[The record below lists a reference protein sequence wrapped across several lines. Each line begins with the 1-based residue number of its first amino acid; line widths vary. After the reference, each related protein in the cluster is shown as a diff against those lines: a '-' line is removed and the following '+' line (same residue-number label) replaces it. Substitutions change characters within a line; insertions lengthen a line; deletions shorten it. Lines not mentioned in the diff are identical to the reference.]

1 MKSPARNFYELQ
13 KSQWKKS
20 LFLFLILAAFYF
32 AAVAFVAIVV
42 LFSLGLFLPDTSF
55 PLANRLTPL
64 LWAGLGIA
72 VLVAALH
79 FYDARR
85 FGAEFIRKRL
95 QASSPDPQDR
105 YHAQFANTVE
115 EIRIAGGMPKV
126 NAYIIPVFA
135 VNSMA
140 LIERDNT
147 PGVIVTEGLLAEFT
161 RDELQAVV
169 AHELAHI
176 SRGDTFY
183 VTLVCS
189 LANMFERLRQAAE
202 PEDTVQP
209 PSMRPGREYGGGN
222 VLVFLAASFSALLM
236 HFMSMLISRER
247 EILADAAAVEFSRN
261 PAALARAIYKAHV
274 KNSFVGDF
282 NLTYAPLFIVPPGSK
297 EISDGFLSRVFN
309 SHPPLL
315 KRIRLLAEMVPTTPG
330 QIVRDVWA
338 GQKQRKKAR
347 EMLLGSEKT
356 GITLPTETTA
366 PGEPDSLESRLW
378 SVRNAQGVWQGPYS
392 LEEVAALPFFTL
404 RIWMRNLQE
413 NVEAPAQEF
422 PQIRQG
428 MRNLYQKKHIN
439 PKRQNQ
445 CPRCRVSLRDAFY
458 EGVRIKICP
467 ECSGKLVDAAFTDR
481 IIARSEVT
489 FSQPL
494 KQKAQAFQDE
504 FMQNPA
510 STRRIT
516 MQTPSKLYCPECG
529 HKLLPRPYN
538 YQYIIPV
545 DKCLSCHKIWF
556 DPDELEI
563 LQILIEDR

>member
-1 MKSPARNFYELQ
+1 MKSKARNFYELQ
-13 KSQWKKS
+13 SSQWKKS
-20 LFLFLILAAFYF
+20 LVLFVILAAFYF

-42 LFSLGLFLPDTSF
+42 LFSLGLFIPDTSF

-72 VLVAALH
+72 VVVAAFH

-95 QASSPDPQDR
+95 QASSPDSEDR

-115 EIRIAGGMPKV
+115 EIRIASGLPKV
-126 NAYIIPVFA
+126 NPFIIPVFA
-135 VNSMA
+135 INSMA

-147 PGVIVTEGLLAEFT
+147 PSVIVTEGLLAEFT

-189 LANMFERLRQAAE
+189 LANIFEKLRQAAE
-202 PEDTVQP
+202 PEGAVQQ
-209 PSMRPGREYGGGN
+209 SGGRPGREYEGGS
-222 VLVFLAASFSALLM
+222 VLVFLAASLTGLLM

-282 NLTYAPLFIVPPGSK
+282 NLTYAPLFIVPPGSQ
-297 EISDGFLSRVFN
+297 EFSDGFLARVFN

-315 KRIRLLAEMVPTTPG
+315 KRMRLLAGMVPTTPG

-338 GQKQRKKAR
+338 GQKQRTKAR
-347 EMLLGSEKT
+347 EMLLGSEEL
-356 GITLPTETTA
+356 GVSS
-366 PGEPDSLESRLW
+366 PGSASDAGTPDALDGKLW
-378 SVRNAQGVWQGPYS
+378 SVRNAQGLWQGPFS
-392 LEEVAALPFFTL
+392 LEEVVALPFFTM
-404 RIWMRNLQE
+404 RIWMKNLQE
-413 NVEAPAQEF
+413 KVEAPAQEF

-428 MRNLYQKKHIN
+428 MRNLYQNKHIN
-439 PKRQNQ
+439 PKRHNQ
-445 CPRCRVSLRDAFY
+445 CPRCRISLRDAFY
-458 EGVRIKICP
+458 EGVPIKICP

-481 IIARSEVT
+481 IVARKEVT
-489 FSQPL
+489 FSESL
-494 KQKAQAFQDE
+494 KKQAQAFQDE

-510 STRRIT
+510 RTRRIT
-516 MQTPSKLYCPECG
+516 KQTPAKLYCPDCG
-529 HKLLPRPYN
+529 HKLLPRAYN
-538 YQYIIPV
+538 YQYVIPV
-545 DKCLSCHKIWF
+545 DKCLSCYKIWF

>member
-1 MKSPARNFYELQ
+1 MKSKARNFYELQ
-13 KSQWKKS
+13 SSQWKKS
-20 LFLFLILAAFYF
+20 LVLFLILAAFYF
-32 AAVAFVAIVV
+32 AAVAFMAIVV

-64 LWAGLGIA
+64 LWSGLGIA
-72 VLVAALH
+72 VLVAAFH

-95 QASSPDPQDR
+95 LASPPDLQDR
-105 YHAQFANTVE
+105 YHTQFANTVE
-115 EIRIAGGMPKV
+115 EIRIASGLPKV

-135 VNSMA
+135 INSMA

-147 PGVIVTEGLLAEFT
+147 PSVIVTEGLLAEFT

-189 LANMFERLRQAAE
+189 LANIFEKLRQAAE
-202 PEDTVQP
+202 PEGTVQP
-209 PSMRPGREYGGGN
+209 TGGRPGREYEGGR
-222 VLVFLAASFSALLM
+222 VLVFLAASLSGLLM

-297 EISDGFLSRVFN
+297 EISEGFLGRIFN

-347 EMLLGSEKT
+347 EMLLGSEEI
-356 GITLPTETTA
+356 GISPPPETSA
-366 PGEPDSLESRLW
+366 PGKPEALDGKLW
-378 SVRNAQGVWQGPYS
+378 SVRNAQGMWQGPFS
-392 LEEVAALPFFTL
+392 LEEVVALPFFTL
-404 RIWMRNLQE
+404 RIWMKNLQE
-413 NVEAPAQEF
+413 KVEAPAQEF

-439 PKRQNQ
+439 PKRHNQ
-445 CPRCRVSLRDAFY
+445 CPRCRISLRDSFY
-458 EGVRIKICP
+458 EGVRIKTCP

-481 IIARSEVT
+481 IVARKEVT
-489 FSQPL
+489 FSESL
-494 KQKAQAFQDE
+494 KQKAQAFQDD

-510 STRRIT
+510 RTRRIT
-516 MQTPSKLYCPECG
+516 KQTPSKLYCPECG

-538 YQYIIPV
+538 YQYVIPV
-545 DKCLSCHKIWF
+545 DKCLSCYKIWF